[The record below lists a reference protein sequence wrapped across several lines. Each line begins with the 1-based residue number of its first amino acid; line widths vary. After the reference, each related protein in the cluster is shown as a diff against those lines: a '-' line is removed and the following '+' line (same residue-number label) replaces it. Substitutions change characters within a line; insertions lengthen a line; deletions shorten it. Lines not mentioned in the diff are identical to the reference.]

1 MNQSRIAERAETA
14 GIDPLSAVT
23 HPDPYPYYRELAA
36 SRPFFR
42 DARLGLWVAA
52 GPVEVAAVLAHPDC
66 RVRPP
71 AQPVPPPLAG
81 TAAGALFG
89 RLVRMNDGAGHA
101 PLKALLVPMLAAIDP
116 AAAAQRAGVLAR
128 LVEPDDALRTA
139 MSGDRVNR
147 WLFTLPVVTL
157 ADRLGLPVAD
167 AASGRGNAVQ
177 VAHHVVAFAA
187 AQSPLADAQAVSAG
201 AEAAQWLG
209 QWLAGLPPAGGPLQ
223 GLRDAAQR
231 AGIDPQA
238 VAANIIGLLV
248 QACEATAALAGNTL
262 LRLGRGGSPSDAL
275 EHVVARVAQD
285 DPPVQNTRR
294 FLAVDSELCGH
305 AVKAGDT
312 VLVLLAA
319 ASCSSPADDAR
330 AWTFGHGRHA
340 CPGDKLAQALA
351 AATVAALRARGADPA
366 ALARA
371 FRYRP
376 SLNAR
381 IPHFL

>member
-1 MNQSRIAERAETA
+1 MPETITASFA

-36 SRPFFR
+36 TRPFFR
-42 DARLGLWVAA
+42 DERLGLWVAA
-52 GPVEVAAVLAHPDC
+52 GPREVAAVLAHPAC

-71 AQPVPPPLAG
+71 AQPVPPALAG
-81 TAAGALFG
+81 SAAGDLFG
-89 RLVRMNDGAGHA
+89 RLIRMNDGAAHA
-101 PLKALLVPMLAAIDP
+101 PLKALLMPMLAAVDP
-116 AAAAQRAGVLAR
+116 AVAAQQAGAMARVLDEGEAGR
-128 LVEPDDALRTA
+128 VA
-139 MSGDRVNR
+139 MPAASVNR
-147 WLFTLPVVTL
+147 WLFALPVLGV
-157 ADRLGLPVAD
+157 AGVLGLPVARD
-167 AASGRGNAVQ
+167 PGGAVGVAQQ
-177 VAHHVVAFAA
+177 VAAFAA
-187 AQSPLADAQAVSAG
+187 AQSPLADADAVRAG
-201 AEAAQWLG
+201 ADAAQWLG
-209 QWLAGLPPAGGPLQ
+209 TWLAASLAGMAAADGPLPALQ
-223 GLRDAAQR
+223 HAAHA
-231 AGIDPQA
+231 AGIAPQA

-262 LRLGRGGSPSDAL
+262 LWLGRDPAAGEMPLAS
-275 EHVVARVAQD
+275 VVARVAQY

-294 FLAVDSELCGH
+294 FLAEDAGLCGH
-305 AVKAGDT
+305 ALKAGDA

-319 ASCSSPADDAR
+319 ASCSGVADDAR

-351 AATVAALRARGADPA
+351 AATVAALCARGAEPA

>member
-1 MNQSRIAERAETA
+1 MTQTDIAAVAEIV

-42 DARLGLWVAA
+42 DERLGLWVAA
-52 GPVEVAAVLAHPDC
+52 GRHEVAAVLAHPDC

-71 AQPVPPPLAG
+71 AQPVPPSLAG
-81 TAAGALFG
+81 TAAGDLFG
-89 RLVRMNDGAGHA
+89 RLVRMNDGAAHA
-101 PLKALLVPMLAAIDP
+101 PLKALLVPMLVGIDP
-116 AAAAQRAGVLAR
+116 DRAAQRSAAIAR
-128 LVEPDDALRTA
+128 MLDADEDCRTA
-139 MSGDRVNR
+139 MSGDNVNR
-147 WLFTLPVVTL
+147 WLVTLPVVTV
-157 ADRLGLPVAD
+157 ADLLGLAVA
-167 AASGRGNAVQ
+167 GERGNAAE
-177 VAHHVVAFAA
+177 VAQHVAAYAA
-187 AQSPLADAQAVSAG
+187 AQSPLADGQAVAAG
-201 AEAAQWLG
+201 ARAAQWLG
-209 QWLAGLPPAGGPLQ
+209 QWLADAAPGDGPLPA
-223 GLRDAAQR
+223 LREAAHS

-248 QACEATAALAGNTL
+248 QACEATAALAGSTL
-262 LRLGRGGSPSDAL
+262 LRLGRGASQREAPLDD
-275 EHVVARVAQD
+275 VVARVAQD

-294 FLAVDSELCGH
+294 FLAADAQLCGH
-305 AVKAGDT
+305 AVKAGDA

-319 ASCSSPADDAR
+319 ASCSGPADGER

-340 CPGDKLAQALA
+340 CPGDRLAQALA
-351 AATVAALRARGADPA
+351 AATVAALRARGADPV